1 MFKYIFV
8 NMRSV
13 SFHIHRSAHAVGSAE
28 PQFTRMSLFIETQGH
43 SLSDMV
49 LQDSQLTL
57 RELSR
62 VETAFET
69 SSQTSSSSGANKKK
83 CVCVAIHYQEQVFF
97 RQVRGVLFCPQAV
110 LTR

>member
-83 CVCVAIHYQEQVFF
+83 NVF
-97 RQVRGVLFCPQAV
+97 VWLFTTKSRFFLGRSVGFYFVPKPC
-110 LTR
+110 